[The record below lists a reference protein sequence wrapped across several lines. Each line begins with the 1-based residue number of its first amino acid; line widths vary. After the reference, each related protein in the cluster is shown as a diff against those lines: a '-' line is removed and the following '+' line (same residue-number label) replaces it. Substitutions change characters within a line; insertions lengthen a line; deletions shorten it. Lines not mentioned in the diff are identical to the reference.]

1 LQVSIFPRNGKTT
14 IRIFESLS
22 EPVAGIYGGFLGGL
36 GGGGGAL
43 LIALMKKFGP
53 IEGVFARGDNPNV
66 QLGLLLWVTALVP
79 ISYLAA
85 RFSANSFS
93 VARQEALKAM
103 LRELSEKARESID
116 YKP

>member
-1 LQVSIFPRNGKTT
+1 
-14 IRIFESLS
+14 
-22 EPVAGIYGGFLGGL
+22 
-36 GGGGGAL
+36 
-43 LIALMKKFGP
+43 
-53 IEGVFARGDNPNV
+53 
-66 QLGLLLWVTALVP
+66 VP

-85 RFSANSFS
+85 RVSANSFS